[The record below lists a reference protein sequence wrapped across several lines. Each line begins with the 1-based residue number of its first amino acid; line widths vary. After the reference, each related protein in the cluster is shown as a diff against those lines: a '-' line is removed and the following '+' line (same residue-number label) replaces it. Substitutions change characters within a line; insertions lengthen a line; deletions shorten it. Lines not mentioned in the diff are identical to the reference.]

1 MWLSWKLAYYDS
13 QCGWKYE
20 TVFKLYFKCMCCFTC
35 VHVWAPHACSVLRLE
50 EDLRF
55 PGTGVTVIYEQ
66 PCKCYELNF
75 SPLQE
80 QTALNY
86 WVISPDPGIK
96 CYVWFGMYNCF
107 LYIWNTHPV
116 TNNRNLQTPAIF
128 HLILAFC
135 LFCETNSHVSQ
146 AVLKLTASPML
157 ALNAWSSW
165 FNWTLFIFYFL
176 LGIHKFM
183 CIYNWHFSFAWYN

>member
-1 MWLSWKLAYYDS
+1 MYVLFYLRACLS
-13 QCGWKYE
+13 
-20 TVFKLYFKCMCCFTC
+20 TTCMQRAK
-35 VHVWAPHACSVLRLE
+35 VRRGAQVPWNWSYSH
-50 EDLRF
+50 
-55 PGTGVTVIYEQ
+55 YEQ

-116 TNNRNLQTPAIF
+116 TNNRNLQTTAIF

-146 AVLKLTASPML
+146 AVFKLTASPML

-183 CIYNWHFSFAWYN
+183 CIYVPLAFFFCMI